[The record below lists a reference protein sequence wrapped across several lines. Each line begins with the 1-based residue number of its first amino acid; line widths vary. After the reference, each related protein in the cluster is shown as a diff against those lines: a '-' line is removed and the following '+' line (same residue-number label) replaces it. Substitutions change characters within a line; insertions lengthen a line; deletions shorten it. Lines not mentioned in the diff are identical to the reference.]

1 MSEVQIVEVRAAEE
15 LEQAF
20 AIRRAV
26 FVREQGVSE
35 ALEIDRRDDEACHL
49 LALRAGEPV
58 GTLRLR
64 WLERGRIAKIERVA
78 VVRQGRGSGVGQALM
93 SAALARAEA
102 AGASEARL
110 HAQTV
115 VQAFYAKLGFVAFGP
130 VFDED
135 GIAHIAMRR
144 ALPDGA
150 ARPRPG
156 GRPTGASG

>member
-1 MSEVQIVEVRAAEE
+1 VRSPER

-26 FVREQGVSE
+26 FVHEQGVSE
-35 ALEIDRRDDEACHL
+35 ALEIDQRDDEACHL
-49 LALRAGEPV
+49 LAFREGEPI

-64 WLERGRIAKIERVA
+64 WHERGRVAKIERVA
-78 VVRQGRGSGVGQALM
+78 VVRQGRGGGIGQALV

-110 HAQTV
+110 NAQTV
-115 VQAFYAKLGFVAFGP
+115 AQAFYAKLGFVAFGP

-135 GIAHIAMRR
+135 GIPHIAMRQR
-144 ALPDGA
+144 LS
-150 ARPRPG
+150 
-156 GRPTGASG
+156 GRTPPGASG